1 MKKAILTFLL
11 GSLALVPVYE
21 MEGEKIRVGEDKQVE
36 ATITVDDNNRVTGY
50 VEDSS
55 PNRFFPERRKVKG
68 EWKSNGV
75 VEVRD
80 KYGYKYNLKPEGNKR
95 NGERRTH
102 NYDYRTNSKKDK
114 SYSTRRTH
122 GKHL

>member
-1 MKKAILTFLL
+1 MKKALITFLL

-21 MEGEKIRVGEDKQVE
+21 MEGEKIKVGEDKQVE
-36 ATITVDDNNRVTGY
+36 ATITVDKNNRVTGY
-50 VEDSS
+50 VEDSN

-95 NGERRTH
+95 TGERRTY
-102 NYDYRTNSKKDK
+102 NYDYRVSTKKDR
-114 SYSTRRTH
+114 SYSTKRTY
-122 GKHL
+122 GKYP